1 MSVLERWF
9 TELGVDWVLHISDVD
24 AFIAVIQPDHT
35 LDPRSWIRALNEIME
50 SIRLTTSFFSD
61 RGFEGMPS
69 IWEEEEEEEEE
80 EGYFRKLREFSN
92 YIIRRGESQI
102 QKEEKAGEAES
113 CIPDQFQFARF
124 IQETMLKMLA
134 FVDFLVA
141 LDPNTISEF
150 SVAHGSGLPAPA
162 LYQKISILLRVL
174 DALSNAFFEVEVL
187 ILSMPSESEEVKRI
201 RGEII
206 NLLYARTTR
215 RLRPYGAQW
224 RRSGL

>member
-1 MSVLERWF
+1 
-9 TELGVDWVLHISDVD
+9 VLHISDVD
-24 AFIAVIQPDHT
+24 ASIAVIQPDHT

-50 SIRLTTSFFSD
+50 SIRITTSFFSD

-69 IWEEEEEEEEE
+69 IWEDWEEEEEEEEEDDDDEEEE

-206 NLLYARTTR
+206 NLLYA
-215 RLRPYGAQW
+215 AQW